1 MVNFDFIIV
10 SNSMTD
16 EFFQMTKN
24 CIDSIYDTANLYMPT
39 VIVVE
44 QNKNVTHDKAITVHY
59 DFEFNYNKCLN
70 LGLKY
75 SASKYKA
82 LCNNDL
88 IFQENW
94 CQDIL
99 AGFKMGFG
107 SLSSYCLNS
116 HKKKFPIGNHI
127 ISGLRVEY
135 ELAGWCFFI
144 TDETLKSIG
153 KLDEGVVF
161 WYSDNIYAEQLSL
174 KGIKHG
180 LVCSSFVTHIES
192 QTLARIH
199 GVKKKELT
207 TAQQKNFYERR
218 NMILM
223 EKVKNKIY

>member
-10 SNSMTD
+10 SNSLTP
-16 EFFQMTKN
+16 EFFQITKN
-24 CIDSIYDTANLYMPT
+24 CIDSIYDTANIYMPN

-44 QNKNVTHDKAITVHY
+44 QNKEVKHDRAITVHY
-59 DFEFNYNKCLN
+59 DFDFNYNKCLN
-70 LGLKY
+70 LGLKH

-99 AGFKMGFG
+99 VGFNMGFG
-107 SLSSYCLNS
+107 SLSPYCLNS
-116 HKKKFPIGNHI
+116 HKKKFPVGSHI
-127 ISGLRVEY
+127 MTGSRVEY
-135 ELAGWCFFI
+135 ELAGWCIFV
-144 TDETLKSIG
+144 TDETINKIG

-161 WYSDNIYAEQLSL
+161 WYSDNIYAEQISVRE
-174 KGIKHG
+174 IKHG

-192 QTLARIH
+192 QTLSRIH

-207 TAQQKNFYERR
+207 TAQRKNFYERR
-218 NMILM
+218 NMILL
-223 EKVKNKIY
+223 ETNKRKIY